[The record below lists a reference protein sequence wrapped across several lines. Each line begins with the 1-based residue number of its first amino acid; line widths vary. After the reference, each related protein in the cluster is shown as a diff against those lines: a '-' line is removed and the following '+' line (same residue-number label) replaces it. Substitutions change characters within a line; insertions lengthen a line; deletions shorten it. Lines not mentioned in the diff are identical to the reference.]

1 MNNNNNVLLIA
12 AFLNVDKTK
21 PIAFCKPRGQSTSHS
36 LANKPTSN
44 DFSNQSKGFAGW
56 LERRAQDG
64 DDDDCSVS
72 RCNTNS
78 TALNMSSMSDDIDDD
93 DTAEIEA
100 VANQIVS
107 RVKQEMKASDNKD
120 IVKLSSPHISN
131 DVDLVERTNI
141 QLPDK
146 NEVKHPDSHYCK
158 VCHQLM
164 VGICFSVTIL

>member
-1 MNNNNNVLLIA
+1 MNNNNVLLIT
-12 AFLNVDKTK
+12 AFSNLDKAE
-21 PIAFCKPRGQSTSHS
+21 PVACCKPCRQSTNPS
-36 LANKPTSN
+36 LAKKPTSN
-44 DFSNQSKGFAGW
+44 DFSKQSKGFSGW
-56 LERRAQDG
+56 LERRAQDD

-93 DTAEIEA
+93 DDTAEIEA
-100 VANQIVS
+100 VADQIVS
-107 RVKQEMKASDNKD
+107 RVKQEMKAFDNRD

-131 DVDLVERTNI
+131 DVDSVERTSVH
-141 QLPDK
+141 LPDK

-164 VGICFSVTIL
+164 VDICFSVALS